1 MTHTQSEDNM
11 TSGWK
16 TVKLGE
22 ICTTV
27 SDTYHGN
34 DSEVILINTSDV
46 LNGKIL
52 NHSKVPNQNLRGQFK
67 KTFKKGDIL
76 YSEIRPANK
85 RYAYVD
91 IENTSLYIASTKLM
105 VLRPNKAFVEPKFLM
120 ELLTTKQM
128 LDELQHLAE
137 TRSGT
142 FPQITFNSELAPRQV
157 SLPPLDVQRR
167 IAAVL
172 KPLDDKIELNAR
184 INARLERVAQ
194 ALFKR
199 QFVRFER
206 EKRPFSSLIQ
216 ICGGGTP
223 KTDVKEYWNG
233 DIPFFTPKDANN
245 TFTFKTE
252 KSVTQLGI
260 EHCNSPLYPANTTF
274 ITARDTVG
282 KVSMAGIPMAMNQ
295 SCYALTS
302 DVLDPILVYFYAQEI
317 VKSLRKKASGAVF
330 DAIVTRDFS
339 SETISML
346 SDAEANEIL
355 SAIKPLMNA
364 IHLNLRQSR
373 TLARLRDVLLPRLMS
388 GAVDVGQVRLN
399 TIQEGGSR

>member
-11 TSGWK
+11 TGGWK

-22 ICTTV
+22 IADYVREKVRISQLDESTYV
-27 SDTYHGN
+27 STENMLPNKGGIVPASTLPTGTLTQAFKCGDVLVSNIRPYFKKIWFATFDGGCSADVLVFRAKSGIDSSFLRYALSN
-34 DSEVILINTSDV
+34 DSFFAHSMASSKGTKMPRGDKQSIMRYEVPDV
-46 LNGKIL
+46 
-52 NHSKVPNQNLRGQFK
+52 
-67 KTFKKGDIL
+67 
-76 YSEIRPANK
+76 
-85 RYAYVD
+85 
-91 IENTSLYIASTKLM
+91 
-105 VLRPNKAFVEPKFLM
+105 
-120 ELLTTKQM
+120 
-128 LDELQHLAE
+128 
-137 TRSGT
+137 
-142 FPQITFNSELAPRQV
+142 
-157 SLPPLDVQRR
+157 PLDVQRR

-184 INARLERVAQ
+184 INARLERAAQ

-199 QFVRFER
+199 HFVRFER

-274 ITARDTVG
+274 ITARGTVG

-388 GAVDVGQVRLN
+388 GAVDVRQVRLN
-399 TIQEGGSR
+399 TMQEGGSR